1 MARTIRRCSSV
12 AWYGTPAAIGSVRRA
27 RRRVQQPTGLVQL
40 APPPGEPLLARLH
53 RRPVDRGH
61 LHADRPVAARAGV
74 LLHHTLLPAG
84 PDLHPEDHAR
94 RVATHRLAEQRLRD
108 LGRGLRVA
116 ARQLLAEMLAQG
128 LLVAGEQHGDLP
140 VLSAALK

>member
-12 AWYGTPAAIGSVRRA
+12 AWYGTPAAIGSVRRGGWN
-27 RRRVQQPTGLVQL
+27 VQQPSGVVEFAM
-40 APPPGEPLLARLH
+40 APREPLLARLH

-61 LHADRPVAARAGV
+61 LDAYRPVTARAGV
-74 LLHHTLLPAG
+74 LLHDTLLPAG

-94 RVATHRLAEQRLRD
+94 GVAAHRLAEQRLRD
-108 LGRGLRVA
+108 LRRGLGVA

-128 LLVAGEQHGDLP
+128 LLVA
-140 VLSAALK
+140 

>member
-27 RRRVQQPTGLVQL
+27 RRRVQQPTVLVQL
-40 APPPGEPLLARLH
+40 APPSGEPLLARLH
-53 RRPVDRGH
+53 GRPVDRGH
-61 LHADRPVAARAGV
+61 LHADRSVAARTGV

-94 RVATHRLAEQRLRD
+94 RVAAHR
-108 LGRGLRVA
+108 
-116 ARQLLAEMLAQG
+116 
-128 LLVAGEQHGDLP
+128 
-140 VLSAALK
+140 